1 MLSGTLNALYMR
13 RHIAKLFIIGMM
25 DTSIKSKAQAQNQSF
40 QDTKSKYIIHRQ
52 TKMIHKLT
60 NKSQQEPKVKKK
72 LTETS

>member
-25 DTSIKSKAQAQNQSF
+25 DISIKSKAEAQNQSF
-40 QDTKSKYIIHRQ
+40 QDIKSRYIIHRQ